1 MFSGK
6 LPPTAD
12 AKPIVALALHP
23 DGTLAFG
30 FPGLESDHDD
40 DDDDEDD
47 EDEDEDD
54 EDETDDGIDVDD
66 NDEDDDNLPPQND
79 GEEVKMVYELINID

>member
-12 AKPIVALALHP
+12 AKPLVALALHP
-23 DGTLAFG
+23 NGALAFG

-40 DDDDEDD
+40 DDDD
-47 EDEDEDD
+47 DEDEDD
-54 EDETDDGIDVDD
+54 DEEDETDDGIDIDD
-66 NDEDDDNLPPQND
+66 DEDDDGSLPPQDDGND
-79 GEEVKMVYELINID
+79 VQMVYELINLD